1 MAQTEVYIQKWTD
14 KLFTVL
20 DSTPVGNFLINTGME
35 DVVKGGVSQFQFLLK
50 MRQCKQ
56 LEVYLD

>member
-1 MAQTEVYIQKWTD
+1 
-14 KLFTVL
+14 
-20 DSTPVGNFLINTGME
+20 ME
-35 DVVKGGVSQFQFLLK
+35 DVFKGGVSQFQFLLK